1 MIQILEDNNQYNIYI
16 GERYTVALING
27 VEFIR
32 VEKYSTMVDNELPYY
47 QIETKLIKHKKI

>member
-16 GERYTVALING
+16 GERYTTALING

-32 VEKYSTMVDNELPYY
+32 VEKNRTLVDNELPYH
-47 QIETKLIKHKKI
+47 QIKTRLIKHKKI